1 VELVDV
7 LLSLG
12 ADINATDVDGATPL
26 YSAAVKGYSEV
37 ALKLIAVNADV
48 TIPSAG
54 NDDKDITALHCVAEN
69 GNIMLAK
76 ALLQKGANV
85 NAITARNASPIFYA
99 VRNNHV
105 NMVQLLLEHGA
116 DCNGT
121 GQDGWNS
128 LLIASFIG
136 SEECLELLLD
146 ADASVTAL
154 DGMKRN
160 AIHLAA
166 EKEHMGCIRVLKGK
180 ILSLYS
186 DTVLS
191 FSGFTSN

>member
-1 VELVDV
+1 
-7 LLSLG
+7 
-12 ADINATDVDGATPL
+12 
-26 YSAAVKGYSEV
+26 
-37 ALKLIAVNADV
+37 
-48 TIPSAG
+48 
-54 NDDKDITALHCVAEN
+54 
-69 GNIMLAK
+69 
-76 ALLQKGANV
+76 
-85 NAITARNASPIFYA
+85 
-99 VRNNHV
+99 
-105 NMVQLLLEHGA
+105 MVQLLLEHGA

-154 DGMKRN
+154 DAMKRN

-186 DTVLS
+186 DMALC
-191 FSGFTSN
+191 FLGFTWN